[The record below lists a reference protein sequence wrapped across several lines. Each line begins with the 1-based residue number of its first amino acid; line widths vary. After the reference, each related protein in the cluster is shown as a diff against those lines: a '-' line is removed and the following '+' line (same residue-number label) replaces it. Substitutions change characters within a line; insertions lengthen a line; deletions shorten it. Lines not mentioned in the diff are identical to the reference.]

1 MSGHEHRSAYHR
13 PASTPPPSDGAD
25 VELVRNART
34 GEFVQRDVSARAA
47 RWRLKHALWPRY
59 GRSQIAAALVLGLL
73 GFMAAV
79 QVHSRHTENDY
90 VTASRPQLI
99 QILDGLSERSSRLRS
114 GIANLEQQKRKL
126 RSGADRNRTATEQ
139 ARVRARTLGILAGT
153 VPATGPGVQVYIEDA
168 SDQVT
173 ASLILNT
180 IQELRDAG
188 AEAIEI
194 NNTARVTASTAFLDT
209 SGGIE
214 ADGHKLVSPYAIE
227 AIGPPSTMATAMR
240 IPGGVEDEVK
250 QRGGSVSVQQLNRV
264 DITSV
269 RRQTTP
275 KYALPPQEG
284 P

>member
-1 MSGHEHRSAYHR
+1 M
-13 PASTPPPSDGAD
+13 
-25 VELVRNART
+25 RNART

-188 AEAIEI
+188 AEAIQI
-194 NNTARVTASTAFLDT
+194 GPVRVVASTWFGM
-209 SGGIE
+209 SGRKLQV
-214 ADGHKLVSPYAIE
+214 DGVTVDPPYDVLV
-227 AIGPPSTMATAMR
+227 IGDPHTLSAAMD
-240 IPGGVEDEVK
+240 IPGGVSETVRQLGAKVSITQSRSVLIDALQTASRPRYARPVPS
-250 QRGGSVSVQQLNRV
+250 GSPS
-264 DITSV
+264 TS
-269 RRQTTP
+269 
-275 KYALPPQEG
+275 
-284 P
+284 